1 MCWRVLMSGG
11 LNPIPLCAK
20 PGKPLFVSMLLYL
33 NDEWPMELDAETL
46 AVDIDSDTG
55 VFIRPRPG
63 RVLLMD
69 QVPHQ

>member
-1 MCWRVLMSGG
+1 
-11 LNPIPLCAK
+11 
-20 PGKPLFVSMLLYL
+20 MLLYL
-33 NDEWPMELDAETL
+33 NEEWPMELDAETL

-69 QVPHQ
+69 QVPPL